1 PLAGHHLVNGMALAA
16 EARDRGIPVEVYL
29 AIATEQVCQGIAELV
44 AIAQF
49 IGRTVDGAG
58 QAIPFVGERRF
69 KLDDFVRVDRQERY
83 AVVGQHLRGSDTAAK
98 VLAVTIKVKRTT
110 NLPIVGDRLGPV
122 DLGEKPLR
130 VKAQAYFVD
139 GVYCRAMRRAL
150 SEKLPRPA
158 PGGRAKPQSELEPRV
173 ATKPGLQKALR
184 CARTGPSVG
193 MAGRDHAGVG
203 EARLHRSLVLAVDNL
218 PLVPVVSKKIGGG
231 GSNNACPE
239 HKSFHGASLS

>member
-1 PLAGHHLVNGMALAA
+1 MAIAA
-16 EARDRGIPVEVYL
+16 EARDGGIPMEVYP
-29 AIATEQVCQGIAELV
+29 AIATEELCKSIGESV

-58 QAIPFVGERRF
+58 QAIPFIGERRF
-69 KLDDFVRVDRQERY
+69 KLDDFVGVDRQQGH
-83 AVVGQHLRGSDTAAK
+83 AVVGQQLRGSDTAAK

-139 GVYCRAMRRAL
+139 GVNCRAMRRAL
-150 SEKLPRPA
+150 SEKLPRPG
-158 PGGRAKPQSELEPRV
+158 PERRIKPQSEFERRV
-173 ATKPGLQKALR
+173 VTKQRLQKDLR

-218 PLVPVVSKKIGGG
+218 HLVPVVSKKIGGG